1 MFSNFVERGTA
12 ATARP
17 LVERCEWDA
26 EVLGEFVGVDE
37 AIAVEECGVGRLGVL
52 LLAGHCAPHQIDVVG
67 DDLMIMYV
75 YEN

>member
-1 MFSNFVERGTA
+1 MPSYFVERGPA

-17 LVERCEWDA
+17 LIERRDRDA
-26 EVLGEFVGVDE
+26 EVFGEFVGVDE
-37 AIAVEECGVGRLGVL
+37 AIAVEEGAVGRLGVPL
-52 LLAGHCAPHQIDVVG
+52 LVGHCVPHQIDVVG

>member
-1 MFSNFVERGTA
+1 MLANLVKRGTA
-12 ATARP
+12 TPARP
-17 LVERCEWDA
+17 LVERCQRDA
-26 EVLGEFVGVDE
+26 EVLGELVGVNE
-37 AIAVEECGVGRLGVL
+37 AIAVEEGGVGRLWVL

>member
-17 LVERCEWDA
+17 LIERRDRDT
-26 EVLGEFVGVDE
+26 EVFGEFVGVNE
-37 AIAVEECGVGRLGVL
+37 AIAVEEGGVGRLRVL
-52 LLAGHCAPHQIDVVG
+52 LLAGHCVPHQIDVVG